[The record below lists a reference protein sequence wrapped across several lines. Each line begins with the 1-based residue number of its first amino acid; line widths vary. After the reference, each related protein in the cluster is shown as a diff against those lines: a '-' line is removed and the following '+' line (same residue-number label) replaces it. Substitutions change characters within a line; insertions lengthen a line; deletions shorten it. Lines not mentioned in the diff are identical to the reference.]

1 MDEIKEM
8 DTRQSLKVVTSN
20 SFITAKGMENI
31 SLKARKL
38 LYLTTA
44 QIQLGDTEFFEYKIK
59 ASEFAELME
68 ISASHVYEE
77 ADKITDELMKLY
89 ISVVPEGK
97 KKFKKYHVIRTC
109 EYDDDAYLKVKID
122 DEMLGFFVGLKK
134 NFSKPELFDFLKMNS
149 NYSIEIW
156 HLMQREMRS
165 NKPATRRIEFYLSL
179 EELRE
184 VTGTQEKF
192 KQVGQFKE
200 KVLDKA
206 IREIKDN
213 CATVITYTNKKK
225 GRTIIGFDF
234 VAINEYGIDLTD
246 WEKNNPEKAELV
258 KKKGRKFKLQ
268 QLAKERQL
276 TVAEDNELQAL
287 ILELDQMTIEEWTE
301 RK

>member
-1 MDEIKEM
+1 MEEIKEM

-59 ASEFAELME
+59 ASEFAELMG

-156 HLMQREMRS
+156 HLMQREMKS
-165 NKPATRRIEFYLSL
+165 MKPATRRIEFYLSL
-179 EELRE
+179 EELRT
-184 VTGTQEKF
+184 VTGTTDVKTYDKLSNF
-192 KQVGQFKE
+192 KNKI
-200 KVLDKA
+200 LDKA
-206 IREIKDN
+206 LREIKDN
-213 CATVITYTNKKK
+213 CAVDITYTNKKK
-225 GRTIIGFDF
+225 GRTVIGFDF
-234 VAINEYGIDLTD
+234 VAINEYGLDLTD
-246 WEKNNPEKAELV
+246 WEKNNPEKAELA
-258 KKKGRKFKLQ
+258 KKKARKIELQ
-268 QLAKERQL
+268 SLSKERQL

-287 ILELDQMTIEEWTE
+287 ILELDQMSLF
-301 RK
+301 

>member
-1 MDEIKEM
+1 MNEIKEM
-8 DTRQSLKVVTSN
+8 DTRKNLKVVTSN

-59 ASEFAELME
+59 ASEFAELMG

-109 EYDDDAYLKVKID
+109 EYDDEAYLKVKID

-165 NKPATRRIEFYLSL
+165 NKPAARRIEFYLSL
-179 EELRE
+179 EELRQ
-184 VTGTQEKF
+184 VTGTTEIKSYDKLSNF
-192 KQVGQFKE
+192 KNRI
-200 KVLDKA
+200 LDKA
-206 IREIKDN
+206 LREIKDN
-213 CATVITYTNKKK
+213 CATKITYTNKKK
-225 GRTIIGFDF
+225 GRTVIGFDF

-246 WEKNNPEKAELV
+246 WEKKHPIEAETA
-258 KKKGRKFKLQ
+258 KKKGRKVELQ
-268 QLAKERQL
+268 QIANKRHL
-276 TVAEDNELQAL
+276 TRAEADELQAL
-287 ILELDQMTIEEWTE
+287 ILELDTVSTL
-301 RK
+301 

>member
-1 MDEIKEM
+1 MNEIKEM
-8 DTRQSLKVVTSN
+8 DTRKNLKVVTSN

-59 ASEFAELME
+59 ASEFAELMA

-109 EYDDDAYLKVKID
+109 EYDDEAYLKVKID

-165 NKPATRRIEFYLSL
+165 NKPAARRIEFYLSL
-179 EELRE
+179 EELRK
-184 VTGTQEKF
+184 VTGTTEIKSYDKLSNF
-192 KQVGQFKE
+192 KNRI
-200 KVLDKA
+200 LDKA
-206 IREIKDN
+206 LREIKDN
-213 CATVITYTNKKK
+213 CATKITYTNKKK
-225 GRTIIGFDF
+225 GRTVIGFDF

-246 WEKNNPEKAELV
+246 WEKKHPIEAETA
-258 KKKGRKFKLQ
+258 KKKGRKVELQ
-268 QLAKERQL
+268 QLANKRHL
-276 TVAEDNELQAL
+276 TTAEADELQAL
-287 ILELDQMTIEEWTE
+287 ILELDTVSTL
-301 RK
+301 

>member
-8 DTRQSLKVVTSN
+8 DTRKSLKVVTSN
-20 SFITAKGMENI
+20 KFITAKGMENI

-44 QIQLGDTEFFEYKIK
+44 QIQLGDTEFYEYKIK
-59 ASEFAELME
+59 ASEFAELMG

-109 EYDDDAYLKVKID
+109 EYDDETYLKVKID
-122 DEMLGFFVGLKK
+122 DEMLGFFIGVKK
-134 NFSKPELFDFLKMNS
+134 NFSKPELFDFIKMNS

-165 NKPATRRIEFYLSL
+165 KKPATRKIEFYLSL
-179 EELRE
+179 EEMKT
-184 VTGTQEKF
+184 VTGTTGIKSYNKLSNF
-192 KQVGQFKE
+192 KNRI
-200 KVLDKA
+200 LDKA

-213 CATVITYTNKKK
+213 CATEITYNNRKK
-225 GRTIIGFDF
+225 GRAVIGFDF
-234 VAINEYGIDLTD
+234 VAISESKIDLTE
-246 WEKNNPEKAELV
+246 WEKEHPFEADKAR
-258 KKKGRKFKLQ
+258 KKGRKLELQ
-268 QLAKERQL
+268 QLAKKRQL
-276 TVAEDNELQAL
+276 TGAEDDELQSL
-287 ILELDQMTIEEWTE
+287 ILELDQMSLF
-301 RK
+301 

>member
-1 MDEIKEM
+1 MNEIKEM
-8 DTRQSLKVVTSN
+8 DTRKNLKVVTSN
-20 SFITAKGMENI
+20 SFITAKGMEDI

-59 ASEFAELME
+59 ASEFAELMG

-109 EYDDDAYLKVKID
+109 EYDDEAYLKVKID

-165 NKPATRRIEFYLSL
+165 NKPAARRIEFYLSL
-179 EELRE
+179 EELRQ
-184 VTGTQEKF
+184 VTGTTEIKSYDKLSNF
-192 KQVGQFKE
+192 KNRI
-200 KVLDKA
+200 LDKA
-206 IREIKDN
+206 LREIKDN
-213 CATVITYTNKKK
+213 CATKITYTNKKK
-225 GRTIIGFDF
+225 GRTVIGFDF

-246 WEKNNPEKAELV
+246 WEKKHPIEAETA
-258 KKKGRKFKLQ
+258 KKKGRKVELQ
-268 QLAKERQL
+268 QLANKRHL
-276 TVAEDNELQAL
+276 TTAEADELQAL
-287 ILELDQMTIEEWTE
+287 ILELD
-301 RK
+301 

>member
-1 MDEIKEM
+1 MNEIKEM
-8 DTRQSLKVVTSN
+8 DTRKNLKVVTSN
-20 SFITAKGMENI
+20 NFITAKGMENI

-59 ASEFAELME
+59 ASEFAELMG

-109 EYDDDAYLKVKID
+109 EYDDEAYLKVKID

-165 NKPATRRIEFYLSL
+165 NKPAARRIEFYLSL
-179 EELRE
+179 EELRQ
-184 VTGTQEKF
+184 VTGTTEIKSYDKLSNF
-192 KQVGQFKE
+192 KNRI
-200 KVLDKA
+200 LDKA
-206 IREIKDN
+206 LREIKDN
-213 CATVITYTNKKK
+213 CATKITYTNKKK
-225 GRTIIGFDF
+225 GRTVIGFDF

-246 WEKNNPEKAELV
+246 WEKKHPIEAETA
-258 KKKGRKFKLQ
+258 KKKGRKVELQ
-268 QLAKERQL
+268 QLANKRHL
-276 TVAEDNELQAL
+276 TTAEADELQAL
-287 ILELDQMTIEEWTE
+287 ILELDTVSTL
-301 RK
+301 

>member
-1 MDEIKEM
+1 MNEIKEM
-8 DTRQSLKVVTSN
+8 DTRKNLKVVTSN
-20 SFITAKGMENI
+20 SFITAKGMEDI

-59 ASEFAELME
+59 ASEFAELMG

-109 EYDDDAYLKVKID
+109 EYDDEAYLKVKID

-165 NKPATRRIEFYLSL
+165 NKPAARRIEFYLSL
-179 EELRE
+179 EELRQ
-184 VTGTQEKF
+184 VTGTTEIKSYDKLSNF
-192 KQVGQFKE
+192 KNRI
-200 KVLDKA
+200 LDKA
-206 IREIKDN
+206 LREIKDN
-213 CATVITYTNKKK
+213 CATKITYTNKKK
-225 GRTIIGFDF
+225 GRTVIGFDF

-246 WEKNNPEKAELV
+246 WEKKHPIEAETA
-258 KKKGRKFKLQ
+258 KKKGRKVELQ
-268 QLAKERQL
+268 QLANKRHL
-276 TVAEDNELQAL
+276 TTAEADELQAL
-287 ILELDQMTIEEWTE
+287 ILELDTVSTL
-301 RK
+301 

>member
-1 MDEIKEM
+1 MEEIKEM

-59 ASEFAELME
+59 ASEFAELMG

-109 EYDDDAYLKVKID
+109 EYDDEAYLKVKID

-156 HLMQREMRS
+156 HLMQREMKS
-165 NKPATRRIEFYLSL
+165 AKPATRRIEFYLSL
-179 EELRE
+179 EELRA
-184 VTGTQEKF
+184 VTGTTNVKTYDILNNF
-192 KQVGQFKE
+192 KQRI
-200 KVLDKA
+200 LNKA
-206 IREIKDN
+206 LREIKDN
-213 CATVITYTNKKK
+213 CAVDITYTNKKK
-225 GRTIIGFDF
+225 GRTVIGFDF

-246 WEKNNPEKAELV
+246 WEKENPEKAELV
-258 KKKGRKFKLQ
+258 KKKSRKLHLLK
-268 QLAKERQL
+268 LAKERQL
-276 TVAEDNELQAL
+276 TVAEDDELQAL
-287 ILELDQMTIEEWTE
+287 ILELDQFTLFD
-301 RK
+301 

>member
-1 MDEIKEM
+1 MNEIKEM
-8 DTRQSLKVVTSN
+8 NTRKNLKVVTSN
-20 SFITAKGMENI
+20 SFITAKGLENI

-59 ASEFAELME
+59 ASEFAELMG

-109 EYDDDAYLKVKID
+109 EYDDEAYLKVKID

-165 NKPATRRIEFYLSL
+165 NKPAARRIEFYLSL
-179 EELRE
+179 EELRQ
-184 VTGTQEKF
+184 VTGTTEIKSYDKLSNF
-192 KQVGQFKE
+192 KNRI
-200 KVLDKA
+200 LDKA
-206 IREIKDN
+206 LREIKDN
-213 CATVITYTNKKK
+213 CATKITYTNKKK
-225 GRTIIGFDF
+225 GRTVIGFDF

-246 WEKNNPEKAELV
+246 WEKKHPIEAETA
-258 KKKGRKFKLQ
+258 KKKGRKVELQ
-268 QLAKERQL
+268 QLANKRHL
-276 TVAEDNELQAL
+276 TTAEADELQAL
-287 ILELDQMTIEEWTE
+287 ILELD
-301 RK
+301 

>member
-1 MDEIKEM
+1 MNEIKEM
-8 DTRQSLKVVTSN
+8 DTRKNLKVVTSN

-59 ASEFAELME
+59 ASEFAELMG

-109 EYDDDAYLKVKID
+109 EYDDEAYLKVKID

-165 NKPATRRIEFYLSL
+165 NKPAARRIEFYLSL
-179 EELRE
+179 EELRQ
-184 VTGTQEKF
+184 VTGTTEIKSYDKLSNF
-192 KQVGQFKE
+192 KNRI
-200 KVLDKA
+200 LDKA
-206 IREIKDN
+206 LREIKDN
-213 CATVITYTNKKK
+213 CATKITYTNKKK
-225 GRTIIGFDF
+225 GRTVIGFDF

-246 WEKNNPEKAELV
+246 WEKKHPIEAETA
-258 KKKGRKFKLQ
+258 KKKGRKVELQ
-268 QLAKERQL
+268 QLANKRHL
-276 TVAEDNELQAL
+276 TTAEADELQAL
-287 ILELDQMTIEEWTE
+287 ILELDTVSTL
-301 RK
+301 